1 MVDVMSNTTNTAPEA
16 RPSLDAAT
24 SAVDAYLATWNE
36 TDSTARAERS
46 SASLGDD
53 IWYRDPM
60 LESDGLEAYGE
71 MIAAVQAQF
80 PGFEMRRTSDVDL
93 HHDVVRFEWALG
105 LPGEDPAIAG
115 LDVAKLDD
123 GGKLHRIIGFVP
135 ARTPGAVAE

>member
-1 MVDVMSNTTNTAPEA
+1 M
-16 RPSLDAAT
+16 
-24 SAVDAYLATWNE
+24 AVITM
-36 TDSTARAERS
+36 RQ
-46 SASLGDD
+46 
-53 IWYRDPM
+53 M
-60 LESDGLEAYGE
+60 LEADGLEAYGE